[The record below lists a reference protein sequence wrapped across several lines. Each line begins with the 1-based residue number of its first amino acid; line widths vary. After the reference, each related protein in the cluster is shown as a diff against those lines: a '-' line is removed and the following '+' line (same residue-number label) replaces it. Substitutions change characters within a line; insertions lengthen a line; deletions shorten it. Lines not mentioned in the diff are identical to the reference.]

1 MKQLLLILVTLAAI
15 GVFES
20 SVARAGDTESLFVTP
35 EYAAAYIGKPSD
47 MVLVDVRSPG
57 VFGNM
62 NIPGSINIPPHF
74 IRNRNHLLQKQIVLV
89 NQGFATQELIGICDG
104 LRELGI
110 DAKILKGGFAAWVLK
125 NLPVRGN
132 PASDKGLFLVPP
144 LTAFQENTSQS
155 FLPVDISGKQGAR
168 EVFAGTV
175 YSTASMDEDPD
186 GLFEVLARF
195 NTDYST
201 TNILVFNHDGTGYET
216 LRNQAV
222 SAGTENL
229 FFLNGGLDA
238 YQEFLETRKLVNVPR
253 SERILSLGK
262 APCTTCNFDPGQ

>member
-1 MKQLLLILVTLAAI
+1 MKHLILILVALAVI

-20 SVARAGDTESLFVTP
+20 SAVRAGDTESLFVRP
-35 EYAAAYIGKPSD
+35 EYAAAYIGKLSD
-47 MVLVDVRSPG
+47 IVLVDVRSPMA
-57 VFGNM
+57 FKKM

-74 IRNRNHLLQKQIVLV
+74 IRNLNYLFHKQVVLV
-89 NQGFATQELIGICDG
+89 NRGFATQELIGICDG

-110 DAKILKGGFAAWVLK
+110 DAKILKGGLGAWVLK
-125 NLPVRGN
+125 DLPVRGN
-132 PASDKGLFLVPP
+132 PAVYKALFLVPP
-144 LTAFQENTSQS
+144 HNAFQENISRT

-195 NTDYST
+195 NTDYSI

-222 SAGTENL
+222 SAGIENL